1 MNKIVIDINIS
12 RDEWL
17 RIYRGETKL
26 VYARTRDGRSLQF
39 PANILSRFT
48 THSGISGSFEIY
60 FDDTGKFQ
68 HINKL

>member
-1 MNKIVIDINIS
+1 MNKIIIDISIS

-60 FDDTGKFQ
+60 FDEAGKFQ